1 MNSNANLLEK
11 PAIMNL
17 NNLLGVK
24 AAEEAHSVASHHS
37 KSIKEKNMKDVKVF
51 LGGWKTIHCVEIPM
65 EIRKKHCI
73 INICLN

>member
-24 AAEEAHSVASHHS
+24 AAAEVHSVASHHS
-37 KSIKEKNMKDVKVF
+37 KSIKEKNMYGIIVF
-51 LGGWKTIHCVEIPM
+51 LWG
-65 EIRKKHCI
+65 
-73 INICLN
+73 